1 MQILCSTRRSLVA
14 LTLLSAV
21 LLLGV
26 GEARQF
32 ASTAPETAPAEKAG
46 WWVRVNPGT
55 DATHVYWRFGM
66 AADQLGAPMSWAR
79 GQSPESLD
87 VPPDQRMAG
96 QLHIASIGMPP
107 AARVSFCVFFAT
119 RGVALVEF
127 TQETNLVVEQGGA
140 AEQCVA

>member
-1 MQILCSTRRSLVA
+1 MRMFCRRHCSLVVVS
-14 LTLLSAV
+14 LLSAA
-21 LLLGV
+21 LLV
-26 GEARQF
+26 GAVEAHQF
-32 ASTAPETAPAEKAG
+32 ASSPPETVPAQKAG

-55 DATHVYWRFGM
+55 DATHVYWRFGT
-66 AADQLGAPMSWAR
+66 AADQLSAPMSWAR
-79 GQSPESLD
+79 EQSPEALD

-107 AARVSFCVFFAT
+107 AARVSFCVFFGT

-127 TQETNLVVEQGGA
+127 TQETNLVVDQGGA